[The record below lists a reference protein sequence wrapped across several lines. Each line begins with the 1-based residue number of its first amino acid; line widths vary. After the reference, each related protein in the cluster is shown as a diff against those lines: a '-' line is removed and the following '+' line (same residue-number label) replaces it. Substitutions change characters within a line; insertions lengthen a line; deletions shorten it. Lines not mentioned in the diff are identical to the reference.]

1 MKVELLKKEIY
12 NKIKKYDKIVLAR
25 HIGADPDALGS
36 TMGLKELIL
45 NTFPK
50 KKVSVVGV
58 YSSKFKYMGKLDK
71 LDEDEISESLL
82 IVCDTPNLVRI
93 DGIEDVNLFKDV
105 IKIDHHPE
113 IDKFGTTSWIDVN
126 ESSVCQ
132 MIIELAYSTRLKM
145 NKEAAEKLFMGLISD
160 TNRFLYDCTSANTL
174 SLASKLIE
182 DTKIDFVKLYT
193 NLYSR
198 PLSEVRFEGYLAEN
212 VTVTDNGLAYIKIDE
227 KLLSKF
233 GVDSASTGNIVG
245 NFNNIDEILVW
256 VFFTEDS
263 KQEIIKVNARS
274 RGPIVNKVLE
284 KYNGGGHK
292 FASGARLK
300 TKKDV
305 DNIIKDL
312 DEVCKKYKKE
322 NKD

>member
-1 MKVELLKKEIY
+1 MKAELLKKEIY

-212 VTVTDNGLAYIKIDE
+212 IKVTDNGLAYIKIDE

-300 TKKDV
+300 TKKDI

-312 DEVCKKYKKE
+312 DEVCKIYKKE